1 MKTREIFLKS
11 IKELEDAGIENP
23 RIIVYNM
30 MEKFLGIS
38 RNKIFSD
45 EDIQQNDEK
54 IKMYGNALERIIF
67 GEPFDYVV
75 GKVSFLG
82 TELKIDQRALIP
94 RPETEALA
102 EIVIDNEKGFKG
114 NFADI
119 GTGSGAIAITLAKA
133 FPGSVIYATD
143 ISAGALKLAK
153 ENAQSNEINNITFLQ
168 GDCLKPLRPYLEE
181 IEVIVSNPPYIRADL
196 IKNLDENIR
205 EYEPLVALNGGKE
218 GLDFYKELITGLAS
232 SEKRMYLEIADYSA
246 SRIAS
251 IAKDLGYFCE
261 IIRDINGLRRYAILH
276 PASP

>member
-75 GKVSFLG
+75 GKVNFLG

-119 GTGSGAIAITLAKA
+119 GTGSGAIAITLAKT

-143 ISAGALKLAK
+143 ISAGALELAK

-168 GDCLKPLRPYLEE
+168 GDCLNPLNPYLEE

-196 IKNLDENIR
+196 IKNLDENIT

-218 GLDFYKELITGLAS
+218 GLDFYKELITGLAG
-232 SEKRMYLEIADYSA
+232 SEKRIYLEIPDYSA

-251 IAKDLGYFCE
+251 MAKNLDYFCE

-276 PASP
+276 PASL

>member
-11 IKELEDAGIENP
+11 IKKFEDAGIENP

-45 EDIQQNDEK
+45 EDIQENDEK
-54 IKMYGNALERIIF
+54 IKIYRNALRRIIS

-75 GKVSFLG
+75 GKVNFLG
-82 TELKIDQRALIP
+82 TELKIDQRVLIP

-119 GTGSGAIAITLAKA
+119 GTGSGAIAITLAKT
-133 FPGSVIYATD
+133 FQGSVIYATD
-143 ISAGALKLAK
+143 ISAGALELAK
-153 ENAQSNEINNITFLQ
+153 ENARLNGINNINFLQ
-168 GDCLKPLRPYLEE
+168 GDCLKPLKPYLEE
-181 IEVIVSNPPYIRADL
+181 IEVIVSNPPYIRTDL
-196 IKNLDENIR
+196 IKNLDENITK
-205 EYEPLVALNGGKE
+205 YEPLVALNGGKE
-218 GLDFYKELITGLAS
+218 GLDFYKELTAELAS
-232 SEKRMYLEIADYSA
+232 NKKRIYLEIADYSA
-246 SRIAS
+246 SS
-251 IAKDLGYFCE
+251 IANMSKDLGYFCE

-276 PASP
+276 PASL